1 MKRWVVTGPAGAG
14 KSSLCS
20 LLADRG
26 AAVLD
31 GDALG
36 HEILQWEDT
45 VERIA
50 TEFGDQVVDNGRV
63 NRTALGK
70 IVFQDPSALKNLNR
84 ITHGSLTGL
93 VSRRL
98 DEIEATRRYRLAVL
112 DAAVYFLLPPVPGID
127 LVVTVTAAEEIRIR
141 RLTDGGVLDLAQ
153 ATARVHAQ
161 RVMADGWDQ
170 ADLVLANDGSTADLE
185 RAAGLLWERLEDEI
199 CPGTKNSGVEKRIP
213 PEGAKDS

>member
-14 KSSLCS
+14 KSSLCR

-26 AAVLD
+26 AAIVD

-50 TEFGDQVVDNGRV
+50 TEFGDGVVDNGRV
-63 NRTALGK
+63 NRVALGK

-98 DEIEATRRYRLAVL
+98 DELEATGRYRLAVL
-112 DAAVYFLLPPVPGID
+112 DAAVYFLLPPVPGIE
-127 LVVTVTAAEEIRIR
+127 LVVTVTAAEEIRIG
-141 RLTDGGVLDLAQ
+141 RLTAGGVLDLAQ

-161 RVMADGWDQ
+161 RVMTAGWDR

-185 RAAGLLWERLEDEI
+185 HAAGLLWERLEDET
-199 CPGTKNSGVEKRIP
+199 CPGANISGVEKRIP